1 MITLTIEAKDAVD
14 LRAQLSLLLGQQA
27 TVALANALT
36 EDIAAEAASMFQKK
50 RAEEPSVN
58 QTPAK
63 RGRPKKSREP
73 LEPLEPSQ
81 SGMAPEGSLENDA
94 NAPGANSDTP
104 DDHVPVNET
113 NDEIASEIDAQA
125 AKDEVLPKLRDL
137 FVSGQVKQLRA
148 ILDKFGEGAGS
159 IPEID
164 AKHFPAIR
172 EFLAQ
177 GALQ

>member
-1 MITLTIEAKDAVD
+1 MITLTIEAKDALD
-14 LRAQLSLLLGQQA
+14 LRTQLHALLGA
-27 TVALANALT
+27 TVVTALVKDTLEGKT
-36 EDIAAEAASMFQKK
+36 EPAVPTTP
-50 RAEEPSVN
+50 EPSGTKV
-58 QTPAK
+58 PAK
-63 RGRPKKSREP
+63 RGRPKKALEP

-81 SGMAPEGSLENDA
+81 SGMAPEGSLENGVA
-94 NAPGANSDTP
+94 ASPANSDTP

-113 NDEIASEIDAQA
+113 NEEIASEIDAQA

-172 EFLAQ
+172 DFLGKA
-177 GALQ
+177 A